1 MKRIS
6 TTLILALLFIVGMNR
21 TSFSWTHIETS
32 TAASQFPPTP
42 VGSSSVMSYT
52 INYMDGGSN
61 EPVKV
66 DVTISADGASLFQ
79 YCWDNAN
86 GAWSNF
92 PATEWAFTA
101 GNASRVIYIR
111 YTPTDTITGPQGV
124 ITNTMWCNFPGAGWF
139 LSSYAPT
146 VALTSSPL
154 PIQLASFTAQRYSTN
169 SMQLMWTTVS
179 EVNNYGF
186 YVQVSSNK
194 TEWTNVGA
202 FVPGHGTTL
211 TPQKYSVTLPMANGS
226 WWVRLKQ
233 IDLDGTTTTSDAQ
246 LIELASPVRFAL
258 ERNYP
263 NPFNPSTTMSFA
275 ITKEGPVSLRVYD
288 ILGREVATL
297 VNENRK
303 PGQYTEQFNGNQ
315 VASGVYVYVLKSS
328 EGQLTSRMILS
339 K

>member
-1 MKRIS
+1 
-6 TTLILALLFIVGMNR
+6 
-21 TSFSWTHIETS
+21 
-32 TAASQFPPTP
+32 
-42 VGSSSVMSYT
+42 
-52 INYMDGGSN
+52 
-61 EPVKV
+61 
-66 DVTISADGASLFQ
+66 
-79 YCWDNAN
+79 
-86 GAWSNF
+86 
-92 PATEWAFTA
+92 
-101 GNASRVIYIR
+101 
-111 YTPTDTITGPQGV
+111 
-124 ITNTMWCNFPGAGWF
+124 
-139 LSSYAPT
+139 
-146 VALTSSPL
+146 
-154 PIQLASFTAQRYSTN
+154 
-169 SMQLMWTTVS
+169 MQLMWTTVS

-233 IDLDGTTTTSDAQ
+233 IDLDGTTIMSDAQ

-258 ERNYP
+258 EQNYP